1 MNLFSKC
8 AASLALACALI
19 APLSASAATPEDFIS
34 VSVNGKVLYLDQNPV
49 MRNGTTLVPM
59 RAIFEALGAN
69 IKWDAATKT
78 VTANTASEEQLL
90 NDPNTPNTNVVLT
103 INKDRAQVNGEDI
116 KLLEAPRIISGNTMV
131 PLRFVGEA
139 LGATVKWYGSDH
151 MIRVAQQGYEGALP
165 DPKEFEEKAKQID
178 EATLWN
184 IGQNLKRI
192 QAGAQGGI
200 IKIFD
205 AERTTPVYTRVQL
218 DSFQQAPCTEIQ
230 RKDVCRAL
238 GIKEDEIEGLA
249 IRLINNYESHRK
261 NYQELVLLLG
271 LLNGSESVKL
281 SDETQNRVMAFLVS
295 KMLKG
300 YSKFSPNMQSILKR
314 QCVTSLALMS
324 KVSPEAIEAVVK
336 LYETENNNYIL
347 APMPLFFRQ
356 HATEI
361 KALPNGSDLLL
372 RIHRVQSMYSA
383 QVADALK

>member
-165 DPKEFEEKAKQID
+165 DP
-178 EATLWN
+178 
-184 IGQNLKRI
+184 
-192 QAGAQGGI
+192 
-200 IKIFD
+200 
-205 AERTTPVYTRVQL
+205 
-218 DSFQQAPCTEIQ
+218 
-230 RKDVCRAL
+230 
-238 GIKEDEIEGLA
+238 
-249 IRLINNYESHRK
+249 
-261 NYQELVLLLG
+261 
-271 LLNGSESVKL
+271 
-281 SDETQNRVMAFLVS
+281 
-295 KMLKG
+295 
-300 YSKFSPNMQSILKR
+300 
-314 QCVTSLALMS
+314 
-324 KVSPEAIEAVVK
+324 
-336 LYETENNNYIL
+336 
-347 APMPLFFRQ
+347 
-356 HATEI
+356 
-361 KALPNGSDLLL
+361 
-372 RIHRVQSMYSA
+372 
-383 QVADALK
+383 